1 MVRPIIFAV
10 AAPGYCGRSN
20 ETSGANPGL
29 DIVRPSA
36 VTHNDE
42 VKLNSKPG
50 ETRFVAS
57 LPIQLQ
63 NVEEG

>member
-1 MVRPIIFAV
+1 MVRPMIFAV
-10 AAPGYCGRSN
+10 PAPGYCGRST
-20 ETSGANPGL
+20 ETSGANPDL
-29 DIVRPSA
+29 DFVQPSA
-36 VTHNDE
+36 VTHNGE

-50 ETRFVAS
+50 ETRLVAS

>member
-1 MVRPIIFAV
+1 MVRPMIFAV
-10 AAPGYCGRSN
+10 ATPGYCGRSN
-20 ETSGANPGL
+20 EISGANPGL

-36 VTHNDE
+36 VTHDGE

-50 ETRFVAS
+50 ETRLVAS

>member
-1 MVRPIIFAV
+1 MRLRPSW
-10 AAPGYCGRSN
+10 YCGRSN
-20 ETSGANPGL
+20 EISGANPGL
-29 DIVRPSA
+29 DFVRPSA
-36 VTHNDE
+36 VTHAGE

-50 ETRFVAS
+50 ETRLVAN

>member
-1 MVRPIIFAV
+1 MVRPMIFAV
-10 AAPGYCGRSN
+10 ATPGYCGRST
-20 ETSGANPGL
+20 ETSGATPDL

-57 LPIQLQ
+57 LPIQQQ